1 MHVFFVVLI
10 LQFESILW
18 TIYRKYFFPTILLTT
33 ELTKKMNL
41 NAKFSMQFL
50 SQNNTLP
57 HGEYGK
63 VKKQTIFSNSRHQK
77 YTARQ
82 KILHLNRSS
91 PGKHRWP
98 LCPFYIHKAR
108 GECQEQ
114 TLFISLLMFITL
126 MMRYQYL

>member
-1 MHVFFVVLI
+1 MDNL
-10 LQFESILW
+10 S
-18 TIYRKYFFPTILLTT
+18 KILLPNNFVDHRINKKDELKCKIQHVGEQILYFNKT
-33 ELTKKMNL
+33 EL
-41 NAKFSMQFL
+41 AKQFL

-114 TLFISLLMFITL
+114 TLFISLLMFNL
-126 MMRYQYL
+126 FM